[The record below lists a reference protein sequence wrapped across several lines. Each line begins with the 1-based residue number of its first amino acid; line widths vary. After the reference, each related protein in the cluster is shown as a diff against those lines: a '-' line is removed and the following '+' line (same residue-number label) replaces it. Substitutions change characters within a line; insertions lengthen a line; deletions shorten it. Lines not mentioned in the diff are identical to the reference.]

1 MICGGVFVDNETDVQ
16 SAESLEEKK
25 AFGTAYAKG
34 ILRTLGMSI
43 KENSSQ
49 PKSDKKAKYFVQVGA
64 YSKRENAE
72 NQLQKA
78 KDAGFTDAFIKEI

>member
-1 MICGGVFVDNETDVQ
+1 MVVT
-16 SAESLEEKK
+16 
-25 AFGTAYAKG
+25 YAKG
-34 ILRTLGMSI
+34 ILRTLGISI

-49 PKSDKKAKYFVQVGA
+49 PESDKKAKYYVQVGA

-78 KDAGFTDAFIKEI
+78 KDAGFSNAFIKEI